1 MAGNGRALTRGR
13 DWREPAGHPVGVMR
27 SRDGKGGRF
36 IIDVSCRSE

>member
-1 MAGNGRALTRGR
+1 LAGNGRALTRGR
-13 DWREPAGHPVGVMR
+13 DWGEPAEHPVGVAR